1 MDVGERPAV
10 KNVWR
15 GLPDEVDQIWAE
27 AVFYWKMGES
37 LYLSGDVEDDAKEK
51 QEEHREAS
59 SFEGI
64 TIDFIN
70 REVPEDWESYKLDRR
85 RMYWSGGI
93 TGEIKTVPR
102 QRVCAA
108 EVWCE
113 ALNGLPKDLTKAIS
127 REINAVIERQE
138 DWSRAAATLRFGPHG
153 PQRGFI
159 RKDPHSPDK

>member
-1 MDVGERPAV
+1 MLNASALTLCAIPAALSS
-10 KNVWR
+10 KNTMRAGFVP
-15 GLPDEVDQIWAE
+15 LCSS
-27 AVFYWKMGES
+27 S
-37 LYLSGDVEDDAKEK
+37 LVPGGSM
-51 QEEHREAS
+51 
-59 SFEGI
+59 
-64 TIDFIN
+64 IN
-70 REVPEDWESYKLDRR
+70 RLVSPCSSILICSAPIITASRGFVPARSNIWESYKLDRR